1 MKKLDEILK
10 NERIWGHEIMFPF
23 HTAWVKLPECGKCSV
38 IWSDCEDGMEHVSV
52 SPKKQFRMPSWDDMC
67 VLKDIFFEYEE
78 EAYQIHPKNSQ
89 YVNDVE
95 NCLHLWKPKG
105 HEIDELTKLEKKSR
119 WIPVSERLPED
130 ERAYLVTLK
139 KTYGEPEV
147 FCGIANYLKFGDA
160 GYWNEKKYGYLEW
173 DKYSDG
179 CGGTKAYKVIAW
191 MPLPEPWR
199 GE

>member
-23 HTAWVKLPECGKCSV
+23 HSAWVKLPECGKCSV

-67 VLKDIFFEYEE
+67 VLKDIFFEDEE
-78 EAYQIHPKNSQ
+78 EAYQIHPKKSQ
-89 YVNDVE
+89 YVNAVE

-105 HEIDELTKLEKKSR
+105 HEIDELTKLEKQSQ
-119 WIPVSERLPED
+119 WIPVSERLPEESLNSVIGWD
-130 ERAYLVTLK
+130 AYRERCCFVQQLNGRFVLGN
-139 KTYGEPEV
+139 GEDIV
-147 FCGIANYLKFGDA
+147 DI
-160 GYWNEKKYGYLEW
+160 
-173 DKYSDG
+173 
-179 CGGTKAYKVIAW
+179 VAW
-191 MPLPEPWR
+191 MPLPEPWK